1 MRVSPFFLDLC
12 CRSGDATWEKA
23 SLESMPLRPK
33 SIHATSPPLLMEPP
47 PVRQCRSYLGDI
59 VIDLHCCRRF
69 DDIAIDSMKS
79 CCAIWRTIIFE
90 ILRLLALL
98 HPSRA
103 FANRTRGGRR
113 SPMLTVL

>member
-1 MRVSPFFLDLC
+1 MLPGTLLGRPVSCGSPRFLDLC

-69 DDIAIDSMKS
+69 DDIAIDP
-79 CCAIWRTIIFE
+79 TIS
-90 ILRLLALL
+90 L
-98 HPSRA
+98 S
-103 FANRTRGGRR
+103 TR
-113 SPMLTVL
+113 